1 MLYSV
6 NLFLYSS
13 LNLKISSPPP
23 HKKKKNIYIVLF
35 SSKCVMEFCS
45 GIIQIAVVGCAL
57 SIFMRS
63 FVGNIIVH

>member
-13 LNLKISSPPP
+13 LNLKISSFPPQ
-23 HKKKKNIYIVLF
+23 KY
-35 SSKCVMEFCS
+35 SSVELQMCYGILLWDYSDCS
-45 GIIQIAVVGCAL
+45 CQMHTKHIL
-57 SIFMRS
+57 RS

>member
-13 LNLKISSPPP
+13 LNLKISSSPHPPP
-23 HKKKKNIYIVLF
+23 KKIYIVLL
-35 SSKCVMEFCS
+35 SSECVMEFCS
-45 GIIQIAVVGCAL
+45 RIIQIAVVGCTL